1 MATLKKGKGKAIE
14 PAIYLPHNATPDPA
28 KAPIRKFKQ
37 KEQKETSNSNAKQ
50 KELEDVVPLPGP
62 RRAGDMAKKVNLETN
77 YFTVTT
83 SNTYQLHLYNLSFC
97 PGYEPGSRR
106 RERRV
111 IQLMMDK
118 YDALRN
124 AATDYKQSIVSKT
137 FITEHQSST
146 SLGIDYYEYG
156 DQAPQTGNPTN
167 DTYWVRIDY
176 KKPLSLT
183 DLNHYLSNA
192 ATSPPY
198 GLKEETVEALNV
210 LLGRFPNQT
219 NHIPALSKN
228 RIFNTSTPIASRTGL
243 GGGLEAYLGFEKSA
257 RTSAAGLLLNV
268 NALTSAF
275 YREVLVSDLIDD
287 WSAYWSRSTMNSAKW
302 AYAHRNVSVLE
313 TFLKGVRVRATY
325 EPHRFY
331 SIWKIPRL
339 SSNRP
344 LPGLVRFDWQ
354 KRNEDGSVEPSRSI
368 SVHDYFR
375 RRE

>member
-1 MATLKKGKGKAIE
+1 MATPGKEKGKAIE
-14 PAIYLPHNATPDPA
+14 PAKYLPHNNPPDPA
-28 KAPIRKFKQ
+28 KAPVRKFKR
-37 KEQKETSNSNAKQ
+37 KEQKETDNSNAKS
-50 KELEDVVPLPGP
+50 KELEDDVPLPGP
-62 RRAGDMAKKVNLETN
+62 KRAGDMVKKVNLETN
-77 YFTVTT
+77 YFTITT
-83 SNTYQLHLYNLSFC
+83 SNTNQLHLYNLSFC

-137 FITEHQSST
+137 FITENQSST
-146 SLGIDYYEYG
+146 ALGIDYYEYG
-156 DQAPQTGNPTN
+156 DQAPQAGNAAN
-167 DTYWVRIDY
+167 DTYWVQIDY

-183 DLNHYLSNA
+183 NFIHYLSNA

-198 GLKEETVEALNV
+198 GMKEETVEALNV

-228 RIFNTSTPIASRTGL
+228 RIFNTSTSAADRVHL
-243 GGGLEAYLGFEKSA
+243 GGGLEAYLGFEKST
-257 RTSAAGLLLNV
+257 RTSTAGLLLNV

-287 WSAYWSRSTMNSAKW
+287 WSAHRSESTKSSVKW
-302 AYAHRNVSVLE
+302 MYAHRNVSVLE

-325 EPHRFY
+325 APHRFY
-331 SIWKIPRL
+331 SIWKIPRVPPH
-339 SSNRP
+339 RP
-344 LPGLVRFDWQ
+344 LPGLVRFDWK

-368 SVHDYFR
+368 TVHEYFR
-375 RRE
+375 RRK